1 MYTFK
6 IDDFEGPLYLLLHL
20 IKESKMDIFN
30 VKLEVIIDEYLDYI
44 NKQEQMNL
52 NISSSYLVMAAEL
65 IEIKSKMLLPRHN
78 EDDEEE
84 EIDPREALI
93 ERLTNY
99 ERYKELSETFKDLE
113 EERHQVYTKTPE
125 SLKEFFPEMEVVN
138 NSDVTLDDLLE
149 AFRKFLERKKQ
160 NRPLSTKVTKKGITV
175 EQRRQSIKK
184 VLKDK
189 GKVNFLE
196 LFDEITKE
204 YVVVTFLAI
213 LEMAKKSELKINTS
227 TISCFFKKTEKSK
240 LLFLCLAAEEGN
252 YSLGDLTEEI
262 TKNDI
267 NIKYNFII
275 QPMINNETYSIS
287 GQGSYILTAYP
298 MVFNFT
304 SIPSNIFSTS
314 LVYPPIGIP

>member
-6 IDDFEGPLYLLLHL
+6 IDDFEGPLDLLLHL

-30 VKLEVIIDEYLDYI
+30 VKLEIIIDEYLDFI

-52 NISSSYLVMAAEL
+52 DISSSYLVMAAEL
-65 IEIKSKMLLPRHN
+65 IEIKSKMLLPRHT
-78 EDDEEE
+78 EDEEE
-84 EIDPREALI
+84 EEDPRDALI

-125 SLKEFFPEMEVVN
+125 SLKDYFPEMEVVN

-160 NRPLSTKVTKKGITV
+160 NKPLSTKVTKKGITV
-175 EQRRQSIKK
+175 EQRRTSIKRI
-184 VLKDK
+184 LSNK

-213 LEMAKKSELKINTS
+213 LEMAKKSELKIKQEDT
-227 TISCFFKKTEKSK
+227 F
-240 LLFLCLAAEEGN
+240 
-252 YSLGDLTEEI
+252 GD
-262 TKNDI
+262 
-267 NIKYNFII
+267 II
-275 QPMINNETYSIS
+275 CEAI
-287 GQGSYILTAYP
+287 
-298 MVFNFT
+298 
-304 SIPSNIFSTS
+304 
-314 LVYPPIGIP
+314 